1 MFSIALRN
9 ADHIRRYTVS
19 VHTPFGWEVT
29 TERDGETPRRVY
41 YRDWERVEAHARAV
55 PLRGLAAH
63 RSRLAAYLT

>member
-41 YRDWERVEAHARAV
+41 YRDWERVERTLALFRYEVSQLTAH
-55 PLRGLAAH
+55 GWQQI
-63 RSRLAAYLT
+63 